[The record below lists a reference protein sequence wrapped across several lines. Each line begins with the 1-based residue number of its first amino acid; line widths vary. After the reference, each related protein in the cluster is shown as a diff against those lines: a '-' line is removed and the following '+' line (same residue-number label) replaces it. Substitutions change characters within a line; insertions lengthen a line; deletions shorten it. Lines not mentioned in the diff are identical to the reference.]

1 MSKGLLKMAEGYELL
16 AAGLREM
23 ANDEKPVKKEKKA
36 SEKDVEQTQPAEIT
50 EKKVTVEMV
59 RAVMADK
66 SREGKTQEVRQL
78 LNEFGVDKLSAI
90 PEEKLADLLKKAE
103 VL

>member
-23 ANDEKPVKKEKKA
+23 ANEEKPAKKEKKV
-36 SEKDVEQTQPAEIT
+36 SEPDTEQVQPAETT

-59 RAVMADK
+59 RVVMADK

-78 LNEFGVDKLSAI
+78 LNEFGADKLSAI
-90 PEEKLADLLKKAE
+90 PEDKLADLLKKAE

>member
-23 ANDEKPVKKEKKA
+23 ASEEKPAKKEKKV
-36 SEKDVEQTQPAEIT
+36 SESDTEQVQPAETT

-59 RAVMADK
+59 RMVMADK

-78 LNEFGVDKLSAI
+78 LNEFGADKLSAI
-90 PEEKLADLLKKAE
+90 PEDKLADLLKKAE

>member
-23 ANDEKPVKKEKKA
+23 VNEEKPAKKEKKA
-36 SEKDVEQTQPAEIT
+36 SEKDAEQTQPTEIT
-50 EKKVTVEMV
+50 EKKITVEMV

>member
-23 ANDEKPVKKEKKA
+23 ASEEQPAKKEKKV
-36 SEKDVEQTQPAEIT
+36 SEKDAAQPQPAEPT

-78 LNEFGVDKLSAI
+78 LNEFGADKLSAI
-90 PEEKLADLLKKAE
+90 PEEKLPALLQKAE